1 MKLKLLILTLV
12 LPIGISAQTMQWAV
26 RPTFAQIEDYGQLLK
41 VRNNGKTGLADRN
54 GTTVIPVE
62 YDSIGAFR
70 DGYALLMNRSGKR
83 LKIEAVVTEGDYEIQ
98 PVLEDVYA
106 TRYAWFCDS
115 KMPVVGNGGWG
126 YLGTDGNIAIPCQFQ
141 QAYPFSEGFASVK
154 ISDKAYFINRD
165 MDYLNVEAGYGDL
178 VFAST
183 FSGNEAVVYSVNMK
197 GYVINRRG
205 RIVRPFKTKVEDLKT
220 NRVDHSVGDR
230 AQKYEE
236 QVKQLEADNSY
247 TIYEENGMY
256 GYRRNG
262 HVVLPAQLDKAEPVR
277 GSYAKVVFK
286 GKNGVLHIV
295 EGNVDTKVV
304 GNTVEVRRGRVGY
317 GTLQLSLPDDM
328 EDAAIRV
335 RIVDARDREL
345 QVKATTSRGVVRS
358 FLFSPVDTPTKSEN
372 LSCKIEVWHD
382 NLLLSE
388 SACNVSYK
396 VIASQPRFATA
407 ESESENQPA
416 IRVASLSLIDPTN
429 NKKNAD
435 LNDNFHIVVKVKN
448 SGDVRGEANVQL
460 YVDGKPIDNRKVNVG
475 AHGEA
480 EAITSIPNIKKDR
493 FAKVMAKLDNG
504 ASSKEVSIRL
514 LPFYNH

>member
-54 GTTVIPVE
+54 GKTVIPVE

-70 DGYALLMNRSGKR
+70 DGYALLMNRNGKR

-106 TRYAWFCDS
+106 TRYAWFSDS

-141 QAYPFSEGFASVK
+141 QAFPFSEGFASVK

-205 RIVRPFKTKVEDLKT
+205 RIVRSFKTKVEDLKT

-236 QVKQLEADNSY
+236 QVKQLEADNTY

-256 GYRRNG
+256 GYRRND
-262 HVVLPAQLDKAEPVR
+262 HVVLPAQLDKAEPIR
-277 GSYAKVVFK
+277 GSYAKVVFR
-286 GKNGVLHIV
+286 GKSGVLHIID
-295 EGNVDTKVV
+295 GDLGAKVV
-304 GNTVEVRRGRVGY
+304 DNTIDVRRGRIGY
-317 GTLQLSLPDDM
+317 GTLQLSLPNEM

-335 RIVDARDREL
+335 RLIDGDGKDL
-345 QVKATTSRGVVRS
+345 QVKATASRGVVRS
-358 FLFSPVDTPTKSEN
+358 FLFSPVDVPTKSASV
-372 LSCKIEVWHD
+372 SCKLEVWHD

-388 SACNVSYK
+388 SACNVNYK
-396 VIASQPRFATA
+396 VVSNQPQIAS
-407 ESESENQPA
+407 SESTLEEQP
-416 IRVASLSLIDPTN
+416 IMRVASLSLNDPIP
-429 NKKNAD
+429 KRKSAD

-448 SGDVRGEANVQL
+448 SGDARGEANVQL
-460 YVDGKPIDNRKVNVG
+460 YVDGKQIDNRRVNVG

-504 ASSKEVSIRL
+504 MSSKEVNIRL
-514 LPFYNH
+514 LPFYNQ